1 MSPLQALAAL
11 DVLCARGGLV
21 TVEKVGLA
29 YEARATEGTPW
40 KSGARK
46 TLGTSPSSASAALA
60 DCLGQ
65 LRLV

>member
-1 MSPLQALAAL
+1 MSPLQTLAAL

-21 TVEKVGLA
+21 TVEAVGQTYQA
-29 YEARATEGTPW
+29 IATEATPW
-40 KSGARK
+40 KSGAHK
-46 TLGTSPSSASAALA
+46 TLGTSSSSASAALA